1 MYLSIF
7 GPLIVLKKM
16 ESLDTFMYFSK
27 SHPFTRLHTGERVKE
42 LSLVIFTER
51 RYVKQMET
59 LISIVKS
66 TWYIGV
72 IIILLS
78 IFKLFLPR
86 IKGFLGEKSAAI
98 FLSRLDSSKY
108 KVINNIML
116 QIGGKTSQIDHVVIS
131 NFGIFVIE
139 TKNYKGRIIGNEY
152 DDYWTQVIFKS
163 KEKLRNPIKQ
173 SFGHIQALKEH
184 LKEFPDIKY
193 ISIVAFTTK
202 ADLKLTTQTDVVY
215 TVELIK
221 TIKAHSTFEIISDT
235 DKEKIYS
242 KLLSLNVDSKEARKA
257 HIKSIKDNLSETGG
271 KIQNNICPKCGG
283 ALVLRSGK
291 YGQFKGCSNYPKCR
305 FILK

>member
-1 MYLSIF
+1 
-7 GPLIVLKKM
+7 
-16 ESLDTFMYFSK
+16 
-27 SHPFTRLHTGERVKE
+27 
-42 LSLVIFTER
+42 
-51 RYVKQMET
+51 MET

-66 TWYIGV
+66 TWYIWA

-78 IFKLFLPR
+78 IFKLFLPGV
-86 IKGFLGEKSAAI
+86 KGFLGEKSAAI

-116 QIGGKTSQIDHVVIS
+116 QVGGKTSQIDHVVIS

-139 TKNYKGRIIGNEY
+139 TKNYKGWITGNEY

-173 SFGHIQALKEH
+173 NFGHIKALKEH

-257 HIKSIKDNLSETGG
+257 HIKSIKNNLSETGA

-283 ALVLRSGK
+283 TLVLRTGK

-305 FILK
+305 FTLK